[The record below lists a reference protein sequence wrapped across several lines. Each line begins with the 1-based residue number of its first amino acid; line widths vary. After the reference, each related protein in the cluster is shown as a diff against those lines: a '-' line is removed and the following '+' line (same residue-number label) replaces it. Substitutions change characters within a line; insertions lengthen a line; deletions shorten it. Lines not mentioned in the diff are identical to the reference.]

1 MYSRFQYVNN
11 MKTIFYFTAII
22 SLFFVL
28 ACSNKSSEKNI
39 NEEASLPNPLLDKVA
54 DLKVINS
61 SINTKKHT
69 TSLLYGNQKAI
80 ERIQSNSSVIQ
91 KGEKL
96 VWITWNQK
104 PDPNWFGAVIPG
116 KLISFE
122 TLESVSENG
131 IPQYQK
137 FGGNS
142 IQIQNDTLGNH
153 HRIEILL
160 HQKMAI
166 LP

>member
-1 MYSRFQYVNN
+1 MYSRFQYDNN
-11 MKTIFYFTAII
+11 MKTIVYFTALIA
-22 SLFFVL
+22 LFFL
-28 ACSNKSSEKNI
+28 FACSKNTSEKALNT
-39 NEEASLPNPLLDKVA
+39 EASLPNELLDKVSG
-54 DLKVINS
+54 LKVINS
-61 SINTKKHT
+61 SINNKKHT

-80 ERIQSNSSVIQ
+80 DRIQSNSSIIQ

-104 PDPNWFGAVIPG
+104 PDPSWFGAVIPG

-122 TLESVSENG
+122 TLESISENG
-131 IPQYQK
+131 IPKYQK
-137 FGGNS
+137 FGGKP
-142 IQIQNDTLGNH
+142 IQIQKDKLGNH